1 MKFDPFLSKA
11 AHLAKMRNYEGAL
24 RILKAEEDRY
34 YNSFNYCY
42 LYAVICL
49 HSGGFMEALDYF
61 RRARQIKMKDPS
73 TLLGLA
79 VLYLKRM
86 NTVQA
91 VDYYLDVQESDPKN
105 RIAKRALA
113 VIRKHSDAD
122 ALSEWLASEKL
133 KKLYPPIPVTALTI
147 KKMAMYVVLLAVFF
161 FAVIGLLSKLGVIGG
176 PVKNSSS
183 RPSADFV
190 LSDEDKS
197 APVETGGTYKYIL
210 TRSEATGLYNKALS
224 LFTSFRDEEA
234 KKNLNRIF
242 ESNASEGLKKR
253 ARLLFDEASKVP
265 PGFDNFKK
273 GDNVTYA
280 EVVKEL
286 AIYRD
291 VYVIWKGMA
300 TNIEVTDDY
309 TTFDFLVGY
318 DTRTT
323 LEGIVPVVFDKPVA
337 LNNERP
343 LEILGKIEPTNS
355 VSGFRLFGAAIH
367 QSGKLE
373 NQ

>member
-1 MKFDPFLSKA
+1 MKFDPFLSKIA
-11 AHLAKMRNYEGAL
+11 RQARLRDYEGAL
-24 RILKAEEDRY
+24 KTLKAEEERY
-34 YNSFNYCY
+34 YGSFKYYY

-49 HSGGFMEALDYF
+49 HSGNFMEALDYF
-61 RRARQIKMKDPS
+61 RQARQIKMKDS
-73 TLLGLA
+73 GTLLGLA

-105 RIAKRALA
+105 KIAKRALA
-113 VIRKHSDAD
+113 VIRKHSDDD
-122 ALSEWLASEKL
+122 ALSEWLTQQRL
-133 KKLYPPIPVTALTI
+133 KKLFPPIPFPALSLKTI
-147 KKMAMYVVLLAVFF
+147 ILFVLFAGALFF
-161 FAVIGLLSKLGVIGG
+161 SAFGLLSKFGVIGS
-176 PVKNSSS
+176 PVKNSDS

-253 ARLLFDEASKVP
+253 ARLLFDEASKVS

-273 GDNVTYA
+273 GDNVSYA

-300 TNIEVTDDY
+300 TNVEVTDDY

-323 LEGIVPVVFDKPVA
+323 LEGIVPVVFDRPVA

-343 LEILGKIEPTNS
+343 LEILGKIEPTNTP
-355 VSGFRLFGAAIH
+355 SGFRLFGAAIH